1 MVDLV
6 PLADNMVVNIDVLKE
21 LCSKIL
27 PAVDTSEHSILT
39 DTLELVTSN
48 GFIEINVSNS
58 EYHVKVKMPIADDVS
73 IDATVN
79 ASLFLKLISQMT
91 SETVE
96 FSVDDNSLV
105 VIGNGTYNIPL
116 IYDDDKI
123 LKIPGIDINN
133 ITSTFN
139 IDSNILLSILNYN
152 SKELNKPI
160 ITKPVQKFYY
170 VDNEGCITSTS
181 GLCINNFTLEKPIKM
196 LLSPKVVKLFK
207 LFDSDQ
213 TVKFTYGIDLL
224 FDDIYQPRVRFE
236 TDNISITAKLPSDA
250 SLMSQI
256 NAKAMRDATN
266 INNPYTILVNKTS
279 LLQTINRFMLFGSNS
294 FIDQICDF
302 EFNQSGFAL
311 SNSRN
316 KNSEELNY
324 MNNSELSENFEY
336 KASLNLI
343 DLKNIVDACNDSV
356 VQFRFGS
363 GTSFILKQG
372 SVDNVIFELSDD

>member
-1 MVDLV
+1 MVI
-6 PLADNMVVNIDVLKE
+6 NINELKE
-21 LCSKIL
+21 LCNKIL

-39 DTLELVTSN
+39 DTLELTTAD

-58 EYHVKVKMPIADDVS
+58 EYHVKAKMPITTNIS
-73 IDATVN
+73 INATVN

-91 SETVE
+91 SETIE
-96 FSVDDNSLV
+96 FSIDDSSLTV
-105 VIGNGTYNIPL
+105 VGNGTYNIPL

-123 LKIPGIDINN
+123 LEIPEINIDN

-139 IDSNILLSILNYN
+139 INSDILLSILNYN

-181 GLCINNFTLEKPIKM
+181 GLCINNFNLEKPIKM
-196 LLSPKVVKLFK
+196 LLSSKVVKLFK
-207 LFDSDQ
+207 LFDSNQ
-213 TVKFTYGIDLL
+213 NVKFTYGIDLL
-224 FDDIYQPRVRFE
+224 FDDIYQPKVKFE
-236 TDNISITAKLPSDA
+236 TNNIIITAKLPSDT
-250 SLMSQI
+250 SLISQI

-266 INNPYTILVNKTS
+266 IDNPYSILVNKTS
-279 LLQTINRFMLFGSNS
+279 LLQAINRFMLFGSNS

-302 EFNQSGFAL
+302 EFNQTGFTL

-324 MNNSELSENFEY
+324 MNNSELPENFKY

-343 DLKNIVDACNDSV
+343 DLKNIVDTYSDTV
-356 VQFRFGS
+356 IQFRFGS
-363 GTSFILKQG
+363 GTSFILKRG